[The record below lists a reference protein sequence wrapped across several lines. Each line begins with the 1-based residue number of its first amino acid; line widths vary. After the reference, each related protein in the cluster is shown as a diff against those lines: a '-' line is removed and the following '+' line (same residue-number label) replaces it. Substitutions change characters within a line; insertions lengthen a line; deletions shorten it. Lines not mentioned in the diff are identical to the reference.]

1 MNRNWVDVQS
11 VAHQIQT
18 VSMSPRV
25 CCSAVSG
32 GTLSAMRYLTSCPLP
47 RLLAFQLSA
56 SALQELSNLT
66 EVYLMTQL
74 ERGFST
80 LDFYKSILPQQEANL

>member
-1 MNRNWVDVQS
+1 MQCAGCR
-11 VAHQIQT
+11 T
-18 VSMSPRV
+18 ELLEGLRLP
-25 CCSAVSG
+25 VSG